1 MKAIRM
7 CALWLLAS
15 GASTSVLGAS
25 ADLPPLVIT
34 ATRTGVS
41 EDRVIAPVTIID
53 REELDRSLSPD
64 VADLLRFQGGIEIS
78 RNGGPGQVTSVFIR
92 GAESDHT
99 LVLID
104 GVRMNSGT
112 AGVAAI
118 QNVSPDLI
126 ERIEIVKGPRS
137 SLYGS
142 EAVGGVINII
152 TRSDQ
157 DTARVRGEIGGG
169 RYGTRHASGG
179 VNLSGSAGSAGLNVS
194 WYDTDGFPTRE
205 ASESEAGYDNLGF
218 DAWART
224 ELGPVAVDVG
234 HWQARGTT
242 EYSDFFLMPVDQDYT
257 NEVSRIQLGA
267 RPMPTWRST
276 LSLDRVVDEIQQGSG
291 AVDPADFTRTERYTA
306 DWQNAL
312 AGPAGLQ
319 LVAGIYVARETT
331 SGQIFGS
338 RLEERPGSGDVKID
352 VDAAYLETTFSGGRH
367 EALLAARHTDHQ
379 IFGGQNSWN
388 MEYGVNLTGTLRF
401 TVGAGRAFRAPTSLD
416 LYGYGGNPELD
427 PEVSRNVDISLTKRV
442 GSRHEFR
449 AGAFRNRID
458 DLIEFVFTDPDSFTG
473 ENRNVDE
480 AEIEG
485 IELGYFFRGDDWRF
499 RANATFQDPRN
510 KTTGEKLLRRSD
522 RVLTLS
528 VLRRLGL
535 HDLGLDILASGSRQD
550 FGGTRLGGYVLA
562 NLSSRIQLGEHW
574 QLKAKV
580 ENLLDRDYELAD
592 GYRSAGR
599 GVYASLAYSY

>member
-15 GASTSVLGAS
+15 GAPASVLGAS

-169 RYGTRHASGG
+169 RYDTRHASGG
-179 VNLSGSAGSAGLNVS
+179 VNLTGSAGSAGLSVS
-194 WYDTDGFPTRE
+194 WYDTDGFPTRD

-224 ELGPVAVDVG
+224 DLGPVTVDIG

-242 EYSDFFLMPVDQDYT
+242 EYSDFFLTPVDQDYT

-267 RPMPTWRST
+267 RPMSSWRST

-312 AGPAGLQ
+312 SGPAGLQ

-388 MEYGVNLTGTLRF
+388 MEYGMDLTGTLRF
-401 TVGAGRAFRAPTSLD
+401 TVGAGRAFRAPTSLE
-416 LYGYGGNPELD
+416 LYGYGGNPGLD

-473 ENRNVDE
+473 ENRNVD
-480 AEIEG
+480 
-485 IELGYFFRGDDWRF
+485 
-499 RANATFQDPRN
+499 
-510 KTTGEKLLRRSD
+510 
-522 RVLTLS
+522 
-528 VLRRLGL
+528 
-535 HDLGLDILASGSRQD
+535 
-550 FGGTRLGGYVLA
+550 
-562 NLSSRIQLGEHW
+562 
-574 QLKAKV
+574 
-580 ENLLDRDYELAD
+580 
-592 GYRSAGR
+592 
-599 GVYASLAYSY
+599 

>member
-15 GASTSVLGAS
+15 GAPTSVLGAS

-64 VADLLRFQGGIEIS
+64 VADLLRFRGGIEIS

-92 GAESDHT
+92 GAESDQT

-157 DTARVRGEIGGG
+157 EAASVRGEAGGG

-179 VNLSGSAGSAGLNVS
+179 VNVAGTAGSAGLNVS

-224 ELGPVAVDVG
+224 DLGPVTVDVG

-242 EYSDFFLMPVDQDYT
+242 EYSDFFLKPVDQDYT
-257 NEVSRIQLGA
+257 NEVSRIQLDA
-267 RPMPTWRST
+267 QPMSSWKSS

-291 AVDPADFTRTERYTA
+291 AVDPADFTKTERYTA
-306 DWQNAL
+306 DWQNTL
-312 AGPAGLQ
+312 SGPAGLQ

-338 RLEERPGSGDVKID
+338 RLEKRPGSGDVKID

-388 MEYGVNLTGTLRF
+388 MEYGVDLTGTLRF
-401 TVGAGRAFRAPTSLD
+401 TVGAGRAFRAPTSLE
-416 LYGYGGNPELD
+416 LYGYGGNPDLD
-427 PEVSRNVDISLTKRV
+427 PEVSRNLDISLTKRV
-442 GSRHEFR
+442 DSRQEFR
-449 AGAFRNRID
+449 IGAFRNRID
-458 DLIEFVFTDPDSFTG
+458 DLIEFVFTDPDGFIG

-485 IELGYFFRGDDWRF
+485 IELGYLFRGDDWRF
-499 RANATFQDPRN
+499 RAEATFQDPRN

-522 RVLTLS
+522 RVLTMS
-528 VLRRLGL
+528 IVRRLGL
-535 HDLGLDILASGSRQD
+535 HDLGLDVLASGSRQD
-550 FGGTRLGGYVLA
+550 FGGARLGGYVLA
-562 NLSSRIQLGEHW
+562 NLSSRIHLGDHW